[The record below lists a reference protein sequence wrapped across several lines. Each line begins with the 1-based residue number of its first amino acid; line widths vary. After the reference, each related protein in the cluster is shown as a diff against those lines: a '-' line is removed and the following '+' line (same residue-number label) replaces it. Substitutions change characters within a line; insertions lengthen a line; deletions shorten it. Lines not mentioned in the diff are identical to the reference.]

1 MNMKQY
7 NTSYYDSNDITNAL
21 LTISGAPDEIREELE
36 NAVYYL
42 QAAAQN
48 SYNHDYFRVIYNTML
63 MIAERNA

>member
-21 LTISGAPDEIREELE
+21 LTVSGAPEEIREELE

-48 SYNHDYFRVIYNTML
+48 KYNHDYFRVIYNTML